1 MRFKVEIV
9 GPTYS
14 HRNIRPTL
22 KKLSAFCRGNT
33 LVLDVRYKLHAK
45 TKDICRCLCMPA
57 YKVDPDEYCPET
69 TYQIEAMHWSIDF
82 FMYETVRYG
91 FSPYYCFVAR
101 IRNTVWSEDTI

>member
-1 MRFKVEIV
+1 
-9 GPTYS
+9 
-14 HRNIRPTL
+14 
-22 KKLSAFCRGNT
+22 
-33 LVLDVRYKLHAK
+33 
-45 TKDICRCLCMPA
+45 MPA